1 MLHGGVAGGAHGAV
15 LFVVRGRRGNGD
27 VDGTGDDEGNL
38 NPDQGA
44 EAVGVTD
51 AERDQA
57 GAGERPLPSAVRDVG

>member
-1 MLHGGVAGGAHGAV
+1 MTASPPWS
-15 LFVVRGRRGNGD
+15 GNGD
-27 VDGTGDDEGNL
+27 VDGTGGDEGNL

>member
-1 MLHGGVAGGAHGAV
+1 MTMTIGMTASPPWS
-15 LFVVRGRRGNGD
+15 GNGD
-27 VDGTGDDEGNL
+27 VDGTGGDEGNL

-44 EAVGVTD
+44 EAVGVAD